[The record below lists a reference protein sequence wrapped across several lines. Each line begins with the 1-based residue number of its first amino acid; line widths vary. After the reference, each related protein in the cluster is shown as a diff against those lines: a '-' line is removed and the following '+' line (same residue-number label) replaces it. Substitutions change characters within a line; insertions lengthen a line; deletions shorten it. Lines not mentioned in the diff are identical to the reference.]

1 MITICNQINTD
12 NKTKDE
18 LLENVIIEKTTFK
31 DAAKIISILHNCFG
45 ISSEQEALRQLL
57 YSKADLDNSVKLIDK
72 RDGQIYGLLIFSE
85 FNIIDGSPLRHINY
99 DLAEYISKLKQV
111 NGHSFILDERLRGTT
126 LHKKMLMFNMEY
138 INQYDLVWL
147 AVEHTLGT
155 DNYWKRLGFEEIL
168 SIDEAKFY
176 VLTKN
181 KKDMLEI
188 FILKALSENE
198 NNYNK

>member
-1 MITICNQINTD
+1 
-12 NKTKDE
+12 
-18 LLENVIIEKTTFK
+18 
-31 DAAKIISILHNCFG
+31 
-45 ISSEQEALRQLL
+45 
-57 YSKADLDNSVKLIDK
+57 
-72 RDGQIYGLLIFSE
+72 
-85 FNIIDGSPLRHINY
+85 
-99 DLAEYISKLKQV
+99 
-111 NGHSFILDERLRGTT
+111 
-126 LHKKMLMFNMEY
+126 MFNMEY